1 MILRSHFNLLF
12 SHTIKL
18 NVIVVCMSITY
29 ITVVYDP
36 CIVAHTRT
44 SLLRTL
50 NSNINTEWLLPETRA
65 LFEQQWKRQLNA
77 AGKYFNFAQHFTFK
91 FTLWNIV

>member
-1 MILRSHFNLLF
+1 MLCQILHVNYPHHLGL
-12 SHTIKL
+12 
-18 NVIVVCMSITY
+18 
-29 ITVVYDP
+29 YDP

-65 LFEQQWKRQLNA
+65 LFEQQWKRQLAA
-77 AGKYFNFAQHFTFK
+77 AGKLLLFLH
-91 FTLWNIV
+91 NISQPCI